1 MGTPTRDALVKL
13 ATNKGRTQ
21 DPSAP
26 QELSDAKKQE
36 VEKDKELNKL
46 IARRD
51 ELRAQLIAIYHQIQ
65 KGKLTDLYREF
76 IKAANRVKAHKKKLL
91 RYAEETQRKEFLGLS
106 EMPLSS
112 KTTKARRFNSIQ
124 IPLTFCPSGKCLRI
138 LSSRIGMWTK

>member
-1 MGTPTRDALVKL
+1 MYGVGKPI
-13 ATNKGRTQ
+13 
-21 DPSAP
+21 
-26 QELSDAKKQE
+26 SDAKKRE

-76 IKAANRVKAHKKKLL
+76 IKAANGVRAPKKKLL
-91 RYAEETQRKEFLGLS
+91 RSAEETQRKEFLGVS
-106 EMPLSS
+106 EMSLSS
-112 KTTKARRFNSIQ
+112 KTSKARRFNSIQ
-124 IPLTFCPSGKCLRI
+124 IPLTFCPSGKYLRI